1 MAALEGQASQL
12 GQQASQEC
20 DRLAKDRNLTLQ
32 ILHKVT
38 LQSISYLAQ
47 QPLYNLHIYR
57 DDIVGYYYVFC
68 HWTGDSYVTTLKN
81 NSFES
86 LSLSGLV

>member
-32 ILHKVT
+32 MLHKVT
-38 LQSISYLAQ
+38 LQYSISGPAATTIYTLLVITLFFVIEPVIPME
-47 QPLYNLHIYR
+47 PL
-57 DDIVGYYYVFC
+57 
-68 HWTGDSYVTTLKN
+68 
-81 NSFES
+81 
-86 LSLSGLV
+86 